1 MDRLKKIDL
10 LKGIVKGKRSINEL
24 LPSVHIVKSKGKNF
38 MAGRQLTDKELA
50 EIKNP
55 KIILNIVYYGQEK
68 QN

>member
-1 MDRLKKIDL
+1 MERQNKIDL

-24 LPSVHIVKSKGKNF
+24 LPPIHIVNSKGKNF

-55 KIILNIVYYGQEK
+55 KIILNIIYNGQEK